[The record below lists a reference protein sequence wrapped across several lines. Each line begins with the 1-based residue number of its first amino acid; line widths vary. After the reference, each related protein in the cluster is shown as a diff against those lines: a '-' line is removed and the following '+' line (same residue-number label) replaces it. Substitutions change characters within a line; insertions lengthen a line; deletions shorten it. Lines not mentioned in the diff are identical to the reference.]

1 MAVGSALL
9 EVLDSEQNY
18 KFRDHYLEVPLDLSE
33 VLFIATANS
42 LQTIPRPLLDRIAV
56 EIRRHFPQAK
66 VVQHYHNVPDEVS
79 VWDAIDACTDCY
91 FCISNFIKREVERI
105 FRLCGSRGDKAKV
118 FYNCLDISRFCSL
131 DGSERIKKRAEL
143 GIDEGDKV
151 IVYTG
156 RLQPYIHELP
166 AAAEGHRVDALLGQH
181 RQGGGGSLVVCCR
194 QKGEGHERG
203 VKAFSK
209 QKDGELRGGPL
220 LSVFLIPEP

>member
-1 MAVGSALL
+1 M
-9 EVLDSEQNY
+9 
-18 KFRDHYLEVPLDLSE
+18 
-33 VLFIATANS
+33 
-42 LQTIPRPLLDRIAV
+42 
-56 EIRRHFPQAK
+56 
-66 VVQHYHNVPDEVS
+66 QHYHNVPDEVS

-156 RLQPYIHELP
+156 RLQPYKGIRELLSGFSMMQLP
-166 AAAEGHRVDALLGQH
+166 RVKLLIV
-181 RQGGGGSLVVCCR
+181 GGS
-194 QKGEGHERG
+194 
-203 VKAFSK
+203 
-209 QKDGELRGGPL
+209 
-220 LSVFLIPEP
+220 FL

>member
-1 MAVGSALL
+1 M
-9 EVLDSEQNY
+9 
-18 KFRDHYLEVPLDLSE
+18 
-33 VLFIATANS
+33 
-42 LQTIPRPLLDRIAV
+42 
-56 EIRRHFPQAK
+56 
-66 VVQHYHNVPDEVS
+66 QHYHNVPDEVS

-156 RLQPYIHELP
+156 RLQPYK
-166 AAAEGHRVDALLGQH
+166 GHQGIAFRLFHDAVASCKVVDCG
-181 RQGGGGSLVVCCR
+181 RQ
-194 QKGEGHERG
+194 
-203 VKAFSK
+203 
-209 QKDGELRGGPL
+209 
-220 LSVFLIPEP
+220 FL